1 MSRKSVVLKSMEVSN
16 FKGLK
21 SFKTEFGPT
30 TTIAGMNG
38 TCKSTVYDAFLW
50 LLFGKN
56 AEDEKDFY
64 IKNTVDTT
72 LNRQDHRVAAILMVG
87 GEEVKLERI
96 YKEKWVKKRGSE
108 TDEFAGHIT
117 SFFYN
122 DVPLDQGPYN
132 EKISAIIGEDIF
144 KLLTNVYYFNNLS
157 WQVMRATITKIATVS
172 TDEEIAS
179 KSEDFQKL
187 LRALSGKNYEEYKKE
202 LAARLKKSKE
212 EFEKI
217 PVQIAEALSAKV
229 IVDELND
236 ETRLQTIKDQIATL
250 QQKKDS
256 ITESNKP
263 IFEKINKENTELSEL
278 KVQLSNAKLSRQNS
292 GSSEKAKAESEYNTK
307 KAVIDGEISTIN
319 AEIKNTEDEIKR
331 ATDDIATK
339 NESLTKRKAAKEE
352 LLSRWKSTNAEK
364 EPTID
369 EKDCSCP
376 TCNRRFDEGDIQSKI
391 KEMLEK
397 WNTNRAATLK
407 QIDIDGNKLKNEITV
422 LETELAQLLL
432 DVGLLQEK
440 LKEQKSRL
448 TQKQSEL
455 SLLKPVEVASSQ
467 TDTPSDEEVRL
478 QKLIDNFKTTP
489 VPTVDFTEID
499 KEIADLQKQND
510 EVVSAKASVEL
521 NKKQDAR
528 VEELKAKEKTLAKE
542 IASIEKTQFV
552 MAEFTKAK
560 MDEVEKSINSMFTHT
575 TFKMFEAQIN
585 GGEKETCI
593 AMYKGVPYSSVN
605 FAGKINCGLDV
616 INTLVKH
623 YGISAPV
630 FIDNIESV
638 NKLIDTDDLQIIKLQ
653 VSTDNKLTV
662 LNN

>member
-72 LNRQDHRVAAILMVG
+72 LNRQDHRVAAILMVD

-108 TDEFAGHIT
+108 TDEFSGHIT

-157 WQVMRATITKIATVS
+157 WQVMRTTITKIATVS

-179 KSEDFQKL
+179 KSDDFQKL

-217 PVQIAEALSAKV
+217 PVQISEALEAKV
-229 IVDELND
+229 QVDELND

-319 AEIKNTEDEIKR
+319 AEIRNTEDEIKR

-339 NESLTKRKAAKEE
+339 NESVTKRKAAKEE
-352 LLSRWKSTNAEK
+352 LLSKWKSTNAEK

-391 KEMLEK
+391 KEMLEQ
-397 WNTNRAATLK
+397 WYTNRAATLK

-422 LETELAQLLL
+422 LEAELAQLLL

-510 EVVSAKASVEL
+510 DVVSAKASVEL